1 MKFTW
6 AITAAKDIPR
16 GKPIAATLLLLLLPL
31 LRRTVSLGFRRLN
44 RIPFV
49 LTLGFC
55 NCEELYDDVVS
66 DCEEE
71 QVSISAMWIQLL
83 IDSWNLKFR
92 APNVIK
98 MN

>member
-16 GKPIAATLLLLLLPL
+16 GKPIAATLLLLPL
-31 LRRTVSLGFRRLN
+31 LRRTVSLGFRRLKA
-44 RIPFV
+44 IPLV

-71 QVSISAMWIQLL
+71 QFSISAMWIL
-83 IDSWNLKFR
+83 DSWNLKFR